1 MSKFSSGDAAIY
13 GFTLF
18 KRAPGT
24 VTGVLLLLFITIAFQ
39 TTISFLPVFTGWPST
54 GETGNPNIS
63 YEILTKWSWFFLLLS
78 FLLSYTAWFM
88 IWAAILRPLTRDQ
101 CSQSR
106 GFLGLKIG
114 MDELRLFV
122 LALLLMALFVMVYLF
137 LFTVGVILG
146 LFVGLMGHALDGPSN
161 LTVAFIFTIPFI
173 SLFAFLYLAI
183 RLSPAF
189 AATIGEQR
197 FVIFEAFNMTRG
209 RFWGIFGAYA
219 LAYLMVIGIFLVLW
233 VGALAMTILVSAPL
247 EEMTPG
253 TILRKFDLALLPV
266 FLGPVAGFVIG
277 AIYLFG
283 MLPIMG
289 VGAYVYRHWAQQR
302 DDEHPNNQ
310 AAAMV

>member
-13 GFTLF
+13 GLSFF
-18 KRAPGT
+18 RRAPGT
-24 VTGVLLLLFITIAFQ
+24 VIGVLLLLFFTIALQ
-39 TTISFLPVFTGWPST
+39 TAISFLPVFTGWPNT
-54 GETGNPNIS
+54 GAIGNPNIS
-63 YEILTKWSWFFLLLS
+63 YEILTKWSWLFLLLS

-88 IWAAILRPLTRDQ
+88 IWAAILRPLSRDQ
-101 CSQSR
+101 RSQSR
-106 GFLGLKIG
+106 GYLGLKIG

-122 LALLLMALFVMVYLF
+122 LSLLFMALFVMVYLF

-146 LFVGLMGHALDGPSN
+146 LLVGLMGHALDSPSN

-197 FVIFEAFNMTRG
+197 IVIFETFNMTRG
-209 RFWGIFGAYA
+209 HFWGIFGAYA
-219 LAYLMVIGIFLVLW
+219 LAYLMVISIFLVLW
-233 VGALAMTILVSAPL
+233 VGALAMTFLVSAPL

-253 TILRKFDLALLPV
+253 TILRKFDVALLPV

-302 DDEHPNNQ
+302 DGASPENGG
-310 AAAMV
+310 ASTV